1 MSLTPP
7 PAPSQN
13 SHAIRWHCTAES
25 ERRVAVWTLTAMTE
39 CLPAPGP
46 AVSRTSAFAAAEMD
60 MGRSFHGLDWVGLG
74 WVELGRVWSE
84 ISVV

>member
-1 MSLTPP
+1 MDVDGDGRV
-7 PAPSQN
+7 PAR
-13 SHAIRWHCTAES
+13 AW
-25 ERRVAVWTLTAMTE
+25 
-39 CLPAPGP
+39 PGS
-46 AVSRTSAFAAAEMD
+46 VAEMD